1 MNAILVDIQGIRGRE
16 PFQVEGHPSEVGGP
30 RVVGGGGAVLAVCGV
45 GHVAGGERRV
55 GDVTEEQVEVTVAVE
70 FEQGGGSAG
79 MAREGRQLARLP
91 AGAVDVEAAGV
102 VVSNEQ
108 PVVLR
113 GLVEHS
119 VAPVRDVPDQGVS
132 ATDGAFGRAPTRV
145 GVQGGRCLGPRD
157 HVEVAIAIEIA
168 QGGDVGVEADEGQ
181 LLVAGSEV
189 PVAEEVGGRGVG
201 IVNQPVLHRADPQP
215 DAALAVVEDVGNAVA
230 VGIAEQHPVLHAFRE
245 GGPPVRSV
253 EVGHRVFGHIREAPL
268 ERQDAVS
275 VAVKDEQVLDP
286 IPVEVGRRELRG
298 REAPGPRVVER
309 RTRLPEDRQ
318 RVPTAERREVLRRG
332 QIRTK
337 AQDGEQEDRALH
349 SPQFQAMAS
358 TMPTTGT
365 TKP

>member
-1 MNAILVDIQGIRGRE
+1 MYPVLVDIQGIRGRE
-16 PFQVEGHPSEVGGP
+16 PFQVEGHPSEVGRP
-30 RVVGGGGAVLAVCGV
+30 RVIGGGGAVLAVCRV
-45 GHVAGGERRV
+45 RHVAGGERRV
-55 GDVTEEQVEVTVAVE
+55 GDIAQEQVEVTVAVE
-70 FEQGGGSAG
+70 FEQGGGPSG

-91 AGAVDVEAAGV
+91 AWTIDVEAADV
-102 VVSNEQ
+102 VVANEE
-108 PVVLR
+108 PIVLR
-113 GLVEHS
+113 GLVEHA

-132 ATDGAFGRAPTRV
+132 ATDGAFGRAPTSV
-145 GVQGGRCLGPRD
+145 GVQGGRGLGPRD

-168 QGGDVGVEADEGQ
+168 QGGDVGIETDEGQ

-253 EVGHRVFGHIREAPL
+253 EVGHGVFWHIREAPL

-275 VAVKDEQVLDP
+275 VTVKDEQVLDSVS
-286 IPVEVGRRELRG
+286 VEVGRRELRS
-298 REAPGPRVVER
+298 REAPSPRVVER

-318 RVPTAERREVLRRG
+318 RIPTAERRKVLRRE
-332 QIRTK
+332 QVRTE
-337 AQDGEQEDRALH
+337 A
-349 SPQFQAMAS
+349 
-358 TMPTTGT
+358 
-365 TKP
+365 